1 MPGGRLTY
9 ADRGQIAAWLADG
22 LGYAEIGRRLGR
34 PTSTVSREVARN
46 GGFGAYVAD
55 DAHRTAGG
63 RARRR
68 KPDRPD
74 GSGPDGS
81 GVDAGGVDAGGVDGW
96 PDERLRGFA
105 ESFATV
111 LAGTGLPRMTS
122 RVFACLLTADAD
134 GLTAAD
140 LVRRLRVSPASVSK
154 SIGYLEAMELAA
166 RRSNPGE
173 RRERY
178 LIGDDVWGTAW
189 RADTGAHGAV
199 AAAAQQGTDILGPD
213 TAAGIRLA
221 RMGRFFGQLSEQM
234 HGSGLADGAVHD
246 ALTLV
251 AALVHAGRP
260 VGVAG
265 LADALGWSEARVL
278 AAVEANRDQP
288 AIADPLVLQDVGAQE
303 YAVVARSD
311 RLSAEQREAIEKA
324 GASGSPQSR

>member
-55 DAHRTAGG
+55 DAQRTAGG

-74 GSGPDGS
+74 GSGPDG
-81 GVDAGGVDAGGVDGW
+81 W
-96 PDERLRGFA
+96 PDERVRGFA

-122 RVFACLLTADAD
+122 RVFVCLLTADAD
-134 GLTAAD
+134 GLTAAE

-154 SIGYLEAMELAA
+154 SIGYLETVELVA
-166 RRSNPGE
+166 RRSDPGE

-189 RADTGAHGAV
+189 RADTGAHGEV
-199 AAAAQQGTDILGPD
+199 AAAAQQGLDILGSD
-213 TAAGIRLA
+213 TAAGLRLG

-234 HGSGLADGAVHD
+234 HGSGLAEGAVHD

-260 VGVAG
+260 VGIAG
-265 LADALGWSEARVL
+265 LADALAWSEARVR
-278 AAVEANRDQP
+278 AAVEANRGQP
-288 AIADPLVLQDVGAQE
+288 AIADPLVLQDIGAQE

-324 GASGSPQSR
+324 GAQGSPQSR

>member
-9 ADRGQIAAWLADG
+9 TDRGQIAAWLAAG

-55 DAHRTAGG
+55 DAQHTAGG

-74 GSGPDGS
+74 GSGPDASGPDGS
-81 GVDAGGVDAGGVDGW
+81 GVDGW
-96 PDERLRGFA
+96 PDERVRGFA

-154 SIGYLEAMELAA
+154 SIGYLEAVELAA
-166 RRSNPGE
+166 RRSDPGE

-199 AAAAQQGTDILGPD
+199 AAAAQQGIDILGPD
-213 TAAGIRLA
+213 TTAGIRLG

-234 HGSGLADGAVHD
+234 QGSGLADGAVHD

-251 AALVHAGRP
+251 AALVHAARP
-260 VGVAG
+260 MGVAG

-288 AIADPLVLQDVGAQE
+288 AIADPLVLRDIGAQE

-311 RLSAEQREAIEKA
+311 RLSPEQREAIEKTTA
-324 GASGSPQSR
+324 VPGSPPSR